1 MRKYKLVIVYDPKN
15 DTVES
20 IEEYIIE
27 DEVEFIVDDEEIDS
41 PEDLKNMIVKYCN
54 DSTVGLS

>member
-27 DEVEFIVDDEEIDS
+27 DEVEFIVDDEEIDI
-41 PEDLKNMIVKYCN
+41 PEDLKKMIVKYCN

>member
-1 MRKYKLVIVYDPKN
+1 MRKYKLVIVYDPKE

-20 IEEYIIE
+20 IQEYIVE
-27 DEVEFIVDDEEIDS
+27 DEVEFIVDDKEIDI
-41 PEDLKNMIVKYCN
+41 PEDLKKMIVKHCN